1 MTRRVSLGPDP
12 TARRFVAPD
21 VPSACA
27 SARRVKQ
34 FFSGNCARY
43 RVAACYRRYIRILL
57 TIAVTIEFRLRR
69 VCDGACY
76 YSAADLLHHMDRVE
90 SAGKCARR
98 KNAAL
103 DDAWRTVL
111 SDPDY
116 AQRRQHEERKLY
128 EARNRK

>member
-1 MTRRVSLGPDP
+1 MELV
-12 TARRFVAPD
+12 
-21 VPSACA
+21 
-27 SARRVKQ
+27 
-34 FFSGNCARY
+34 
-43 RVAACYRRYIRILL
+43 IILL
-57 TIAVTIEFRLRR
+57 LICFILWIVWKVRANMRAE
-69 VCDGACY
+69 
-76 YSAADLLHHMDRVE
+76 
-90 SAGKCARR
+90 